1 MILNI
6 SSIGYGF
13 CRNKLVCYQFPFII
27 NRIDHRNPGLPRYKR
42 IHFLKELFFVG
53 LCALEWISEERG
65 LYSAFHRFIISLFWG
80 IGKLCGVALIQRLVN
95 GSMDKLL
102 VDQKIRS
109 ESDIEK
115 INKEIEFKELKREK
129 VIKLRQINNLYKKK
143 INV

>member
-1 MILNI
+1 M
-6 SSIGYGF
+6 
-13 CRNKLVCYQFPFII
+13 
-27 NRIDHRNPGLPRYKR
+27 
-42 IHFLKELFFVG
+42 
-53 LCALEWISEERG
+53 
-65 LYSAFHRFIISLFWG
+65 
-80 IGKLCGVALIQRLVN
+80 CGVALIQRLVN

>member
-1 MILNI
+1 
-6 SSIGYGF
+6 
-13 CRNKLVCYQFPFII
+13 
-27 NRIDHRNPGLPRYKR
+27 
-42 IHFLKELFFVG
+42 
-53 LCALEWISEERG
+53 
-65 LYSAFHRFIISLFWG
+65 
-80 IGKLCGVALIQRLVN
+80 
-95 GSMDKLL
+95 MDKLL